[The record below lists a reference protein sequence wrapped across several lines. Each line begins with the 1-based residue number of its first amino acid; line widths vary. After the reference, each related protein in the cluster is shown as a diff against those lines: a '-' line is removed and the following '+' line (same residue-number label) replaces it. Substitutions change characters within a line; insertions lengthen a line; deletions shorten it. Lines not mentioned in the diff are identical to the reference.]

1 MYDNSSTIDRLSLF
15 VRSSSISV
23 LTLFNIFF
31 PKHGDTV
38 TYNIK
43 RMNYIVDNN
52 EFEYEYDN
60 ETDLSSL
67 RTSEQGSCSV
77 AEGHASDGSYIG
89 SDEGKSDAQD
99 IDKESDEC
107 ESTEGRDS

>member
-15 VRSSSISV
+15 VRSSSIS
-23 LTLFNIFF
+23 LLALFNIFF

-52 EFEYEYDN
+52 EFDFEYDN

-67 RTSEQGSCSV
+67 RSSEQGSCSV
-77 AEGHASDGSYIG
+77 AEGHASDGSDIG
-89 SDEGKSDAQD
+89 SDEAESDAQTV
-99 IDKESDEC
+99 DKEPDEC